1 MGTDAA
7 GAAVHRNRGRRRGG
21 TGVGFGTIPPMTD
34 PATGQ
39 RSFLQALKVPFDLRG
54 VGLGAVAFLVLML
67 GARAI
72 APNAGPWYFLERGGS
87 AFERTLRGWSISR
100 DEALGLL
107 GLHLA
112 VAAVFG
118 VACCRIA
125 GMRLARDE
133 GVAAGPALGFSI
145 GNLGSTLGAYLFMF
159 AAAALFYAANA
170 AAGLLAGVPGV
181 GPFTM
186 WVLFPLVLLSS
197 LVMFLLIF
205 GSVLGLPLVL
215 ASLAV
220 ERNGALDAVSR
231 AFSYVF
237 SRPALFFAYG
247 ITIYLLA
254 IVLSASALAIEGL
267 AAWSFTHWFP
277 DGESWAEVRRAVHA
291 AGTAVIEI
299 RGPEFGGVRGAA
311 VAGGWAAWIFGMGF
325 HLALMGWVVYYAFGG
340 GAAAYF
346 ALRRDV
352 DGTEDEEIWVEGEED
367 RFGEPE
373 RPVPPPP
380 SDAAGATP
388 AGPGKPS
395 S

>member
-1 MGTDAA
+1 
-7 GAAVHRNRGRRRGG
+7 
-21 TGVGFGTIPPMTD
+21 MTD

-39 RSFLQALKVPFDLRG
+39 RSFIQALKVPFDLRG
-54 VGLGAVAFLVLML
+54 VALGALAFLTLML

-72 APNAGPWYFLERGGS
+72 APRAGPWYFVDQIGP
-87 AFERTLRGWSISR
+87 GWEKSIAGWNVGR

-107 GLHLA
+107 ALHLA

-133 GVAAGPALGFSI
+133 GLTVGAALGFSTGNI
-145 GNLGSTLGAYLFMF
+145 GATIGAYLFMF
-159 AAAALFYAANA
+159 SAAALFYAANA
-170 AAGLLAGVPGV
+170 LAGLLAGVPGI

-186 WVLFPLVLLSS
+186 WALFPLVLISS
-197 LVMFLLIF
+197 LVMFLLLF
-205 GSVLGLPLVL
+205 GSIVGLPLVL
-215 ASLAV
+215 SSLAV

-237 SRPALFFAYG
+237 SRPALFFAYA
-247 ITIYLLA
+247 ITIWFLGGLLA
-254 IVLSASALAIEGL
+254 WCVFGIEAL

-277 DGESWAEVRRAVHA
+277 SAASWGEVSQAVHEAARAVV
-291 AGTAVIEI
+291 TL
-299 RGPEFGGVRGAA
+299 RGPEFGGVDGAA
-311 VAGGWAAWIFGMGF
+311 VVGGWAAWIFGLAF
-325 HLALMGWVVYYAFGG
+325 HLALMGWVVYYAYGG
-340 GAAAYF
+340 FCAAYF

-352 DGTEDEEIWVEGEED
+352 DGTEDEEIWIAGEED

-373 RPVPPPP
+373 KPVPGTP
-380 SDAAGATP
+380 SAPATP
-388 AGPGKPS
+388 ATPAASPPAPPAGPPKPS